1 MSQYRCPKS
10 ETIIT
15 GLRQQSNRIEDP
27 FSKQSYRSTTFSK
40 NLSKKALVFTEKNQ
54 MKNDKLR
61 TNNRQY
67 QDQQTKI
74 SRFESGDRQNCPSKS
89 ASESATRALR
99 DTDLVTTG
107 CTNLATAIF
116 NSNIIIAI
124 NAAFNIE
131 RSFYF

>member
-1 MSQYRCPKS
+1 
-10 ETIIT
+10 
-15 GLRQQSNRIEDP
+15 
-27 FSKQSYRSTTFSK
+27 
-40 NLSKKALVFTEKNQ
+40 
-54 MKNDKLR
+54 MKNDKVR

-67 QDQQTKI
+67 KDQQTKI
-74 SRFESGDRQNCPSKS
+74 SRFESGDRQNCPSES

-124 NAAFNIE
+124 NAAFNID
-131 RSFYF
+131 RGFYFSFVYF

>member
-27 FSKQSYRSTTFSK
+27 FSKQSKRSTAFSTK
-40 NLSKKALVFTEKNQ
+40 SIKKSFSIHRNNQ
-54 MKNDKLR
+54 MKNEKLR

-124 NAAFNIE
+124 KAAFNID
-131 RSFYF
+131 RGFYF